1 MADIF
6 DWSVVAAS
14 NNNAA
19 PNGFPE
25 GMNYSD
31 VNNAAREVMA
41 VLARWYADTNGSL
54 VTGGTGNAYTIT
66 ANRNVTSYVN
76 GLEFAFRANRANTG
90 AVTLNV
96 SGVGPT
102 ALNYRDGTA
111 LRSGDLKNNGNY
123 RVIYNSTTATWVMDD
138 QAATDSHRGIVELA
152 TNAEALAGTD
162 ATRALV
168 PANFNDKTFSGTG
181 HQKIAGGLILQ
192 WGQSGLL
199 GNIGAGVQSSSVATS
214 TTFPNAVLMAN
225 CFAIADGGDPEDVVV
240 YWNKAATTT
249 SAIHMRYEELGGAT
263 QSSWRLGFIAI
274 GY

>member
-123 RVIYNSTTATWVMDD
+123 RVIYNSTTATWVLDD

-168 PANFNDKTFSGTG
+168 PANFNDKNLATSGY
-181 HQKIAGGLILQ
+181 QKFPGGLMMQ
-192 WGQSGLL
+192 WGQVTVGDPAGDFFGTWTYPQPFPNTVLQVYVTLFDTSGNLFDL
-199 GNIGAGVQSSSVATS
+199 SSAITSQGNSSANFTVQEWSSVVQNATAK
-214 TTFPNAVLMAN
+214 F
-225 CFAIADGGDPEDVVV
+225 F
-240 YWNKAATTT
+240 
-249 SAIHMRYEELGGAT
+249 
-263 QSSWRLGFIAI
+263 AI